1 MSDTGSDKYVRA
13 WSSRIDYVNL
23 DVEDATKLV
32 ENLRKTYPEKYGRVF
47 KTEFIFNVRREE
59 GWDLATVT
67 IYPTRKCAEWDDFV
81 EDLQAR
87 NFLMDEEIRFY
98 NMEYYDALAEE
109 QFRKI
114 LEKLAVD
121 DEWVERHLF

>member
-1 MSDTGSDKYVRA
+1 MSDTGSGKYVRA

-47 KTEFIFNVRREE
+47 KTEFIFDVRREE

-67 IYPTRKCAEWDDFV
+67 VYPTRKCAEWDDFV
-81 EDLQAR
+81 ECLQAR
-87 NFLMDEEIRFY
+87 NFLMGEEIRFY

-114 LEKLAVD
+114 LEKLAED

>member
-13 WSSRIDYVNL
+13 WRNRIDYVNL

-32 ENLRKTYPEKYGRVF
+32 ENLRKTYPEKYCRVF
-47 KTEFIFNVRREE
+47 KTEFIFDVRREE

-67 IYPTRKCAEWDDFV
+67 VYPLEKGEEWDDFV

-114 LEKLAVD
+114 LEKLAED